1 MGNNMGYRVTLTN
14 EQRKQLWQT
23 IYDARE
29 DIKSKKITLDKLAHK
44 LTRDLKF
51 TVTHGHV
58 RSAIQSGVLTTPIP
72 QKFPYGDSKK
82 SRFQGNGQPIFK
94 TGSHPNGID
103 PKINPPL
110 ATIGFEQES
119 LVDVLRRIKLDVD
132 TVIRQLGVQG

>member
-82 SRFQGNGQPIFK
+82 NRIGSNGQPIIK
-94 TGSHPNGID
+94 LGGQQTH
-103 PKINPPL
+103 PPL
-110 ATIGFEQES
+110 ATIGFGQES